1 MLKIISYMWQSART
15 EWCHCMHLA
24 EKGAMLTS
32 RVSRTIQLYN
42 WVTLLAYFWQT
53 DGNNMWL
60 AFLVSEAGVSV
71 NEYVIFWHRSNS
83 STVKCWITSHCP
95 VSNPAKCVTHQSGQK
110 VILWV
115 IVQKWTW
122 PTLCL
127 ECFLFNLFQLGRSES
142 GCWWCWTVWILQL
155 GLSNILNVQI
165 FSFST
170 FNT

>member
-1 MLKIISYMWQSART
+1 MSLYAFGR
-15 EWCHCMHLA
+15 
-24 EKGAMLTS
+24 KGAMLTS

-71 NEYVIFWHRSNS
+71 NKYVIFWHRSNS

-95 VSNPAKCVTHQSGQK
+95 VSNPAKCVTHQFGLQVCQSP
-110 VILWV
+110 VYNV
-115 IVQKWTW
+115 FVQKSIS

-127 ECFLFNLFQLGRSES
+127 ECFLLNLLQLSRSES
-142 GCWWCWTVWILQL
+142 VCWWCWTVWILQL
-155 GLSNILNVQI
+155 GLSNFLNFQL
-165 FSFST
+165 FNFST